1 MSACNVTTWAEVAN
15 MAVLGSAPSP
25 VTGAEEPFGR
35 VARLAALVLGV
46 RSVFVTVAGGQLFP
60 AGACRGGR
68 AVAGQRAAG
77 ELLLGQR
84 VVESGGRLVIEDARV
99 DPRTA
104 GSYLAGAAGVVAWA
118 GFPVRSPDGLVVGAL
133 CVADV
138 VPRRWS
144 AAEVEVLETLACV
157 ASGEVALQVA
167 VARAAER
174 AALAQTLQESLLPPR
189 LPVIPGLQVAARYVA
204 GGTGAE
210 VLGDFYD
217 VFPSV
222 RGSWGMVVGDVC
234 GKGVPAA
241 KSTALARYTLRA
253 EAHRETRPRLILAAL
268 NQALLEWLTDD
279 PRFLTAIYATVRPT
293 RAGASVQISSG
304 GHPLGLVHRAD
315 GRVQALGQPGT
326 LLGILPDPGLHDSR
340 GLLRAGDSL
349 VLFTDGI
356 TEARGPAGHGIYGED
371 RLRDVL
377 AGLGDL
383 PAARIADAI
392 QQAALDY
399 SGGASSDDTV
409 TLVLK
414 VPHPQTPGQPG
425 SRQELGNH
433 WQLRCSRVAS
443 VRSQQDNSLLTF
455 HSYQLRFTS
464 LSTGEVMTIR
474 DLLSHQA

>member
-46 RSVFVTVAGGQLFP
+46 PSSVFVAVAGGQLFP
-60 AGACRGGR
+60 RGTCPGWR
-68 AVAGQRAAG
+68 AVAGQQAPG
-77 ELLLGQR
+77 ELPLCQR
-84 VVESGGRLVIEDARV
+84 VIESGAGLAVEDARV

-104 GSYLAGAAGVVAWA
+104 GSCPAGSCLAGSCLAGSCLAGLAGAAGVVAWA
-118 GFPVRSPDGLVVGAL
+118 GFPVRSPDGLVAGAL
-133 CVADV
+133 CVADA

-157 ASGEVALQVA
+157 ASGEVALQAA
-167 VARAAER
+167 VARGAER
-174 AALAQTLQESLLPPR
+174 AALARTLQESLLPPR

-222 RGSWGMVVGDVC
+222 RGSWGVVVGDVC

-315 GRVQALGQPGT
+315 GRVQALGRPGT

-356 TEARGPAGHGIYGED
+356 TEARGQAGHGFYGEE
-371 RLRDVL
+371 RLRGVI

-414 VPHPQTPGQPG
+414 VPHHETPGQPG
-425 SRQELGNH
+425 SRPELGNH
-433 WQLRCSRVAS
+433 WQLRCRPVAW
-443 VRSQQDNSLLTF
+443 VRSQEDHSRLTF
-455 HSYQLRFTS
+455 H
-464 LSTGEVMTIR
+464 
-474 DLLSHQA
+474 